1 MYDPVIDE
9 TYVKEALYFSGSK
22 NTNSTFSDQCIYFSL
37 NEDFSPQ
44 WYPMAMNIKPKK
56 KSVFLTDKVCF
67 NEVLG

>member
-44 WYPMAMNIKPKK
+44 
-56 KSVFLTDKVCF
+56 
-67 NEVLG
+67 